1 VTVKLTT
8 GEELAI
14 FLKNFGASQLSK
26 DGLPQRR
33 ERELRVYRDLLTE
46 ADLGTA
52 TYYGSVWDESH
63 GRFWLLLELVPS
75 TEVRYCEFRYWV
87 ETARWLAR
95 MQGYFGAVERRKQ
108 LSMGDYLIQHDAAFF
123 HDKAEQARRAVATF
137 PPAFSAR
144 LAPILHK
151 YEQMVEMIAHQPRTF
166 VHGHYRPY
174 NILVNI
180 EATPPRICPVDWEV
194 AALGSPLYDLAFLSD
209 LSDGFAGSLLDQLC
223 AAYQQE
229 ALRHGLAL
237 PGRAEI
243 QFLVDCFLLHRML
256 MLLGKAVKRQ
266 FSESGVAQL
275 LDRVEM
281 FSNRL

>member
-1 VTVKLTT
+1 
-8 GEELAI
+8 
-14 FLKNFGASQLSK
+14 
-26 DGLPQRR
+26 
-33 ERELRVYRDLLTE
+33 
-46 ADLGTA
+46 
-52 TYYGSVWDESH
+52 
-63 GRFWLLLELVPS
+63 
-75 TEVRYCEFRYWV
+75 
-87 ETARWLAR
+87 
-95 MQGYFGAVERRKQ
+95 
-108 LSMGDYLIQHDAAFF
+108 
-123 HDKAEQARRAVATF
+123 
-137 PPAFSAR
+137 
-144 LAPILHK
+144 
-151 YEQMVEMIAHQPRTF
+151 MVEIIAHQPRTF
-166 VHGHYRPY
+166 IHGHYRPQ

-209 LSDGFAGSLLDQLC
+209 GFAGSMLDQLC

-243 QFLVDCFLLHRML
+243 QFLVDCFLLHRMFH
-256 MLLGKAVKRQ
+256 LLGKAVEEQ